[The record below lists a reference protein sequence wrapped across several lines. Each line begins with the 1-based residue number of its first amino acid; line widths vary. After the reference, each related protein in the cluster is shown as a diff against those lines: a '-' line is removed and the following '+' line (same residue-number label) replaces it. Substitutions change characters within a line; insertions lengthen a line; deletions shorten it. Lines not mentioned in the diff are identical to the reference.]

1 VTGKQFGEF
10 YKAIFDEWVRNDVGE
25 MFVQMFDLTLAAWVG
40 QPGPVCTMAPTC
52 GNAMALEHNGD
63 LYSCDHYVEPGHLL
77 GNIMETPLE
86 QLVDSSEQRAFGL
99 AKMEGLPDVCMECN
113 VRFACQGGCPRNR
126 LVEMDDDGPDLNHLC
141 EGYKA
146 FFTHVDK
153 PMEFMA
159 GELRSGR
166 DPANVM
172 KAMDKISGKE
182 GASENP

>member
-1 VTGKQFGEF
+1 
-10 YKAIFDEWVRNDVGE
+10 
-25 MFVQMFDLTLAAWVG
+25 
-40 QPGPVCTMAPTC
+40 MA
-52 GNAMALEHNGD
+52 GG
-63 LYSCDHYVEPGHLL
+63 
-77 GNIMETPLE
+77 
-86 QLVDSSEQRAFGL
+86 RAFGL
-99 AKMEGLPDVCMECN
+99 AKLDRLPNVCKECD

-126 LVEMDDDGPDLNHLC
+126 LVESEDGGPDLNHLC

-159 GELRSGR
+159 GEIRFGR